1 MVPTVLHTH
10 PPGRGS
16 RPASQIDEQRTIIR
30 SHTFR
35 AWVSVKDAEAVEVDE
50 GAANAGEDGDGV
62 ARPRNPIVPQARR
75 ELEHQVQLAAFFKG
89 TVARD
94 DVGV

>member
-1 MVPTVLHTH
+1 MTRQPKV
-10 PPGRGS
+10 
-16 RPASQIDEQRTIIR
+16 DEQRTIIR
-30 SHTFR
+30 RQEHIPSLQ
-35 AWVSVKDAEAVEVDE
+35 VSVKDAEAVEVDE